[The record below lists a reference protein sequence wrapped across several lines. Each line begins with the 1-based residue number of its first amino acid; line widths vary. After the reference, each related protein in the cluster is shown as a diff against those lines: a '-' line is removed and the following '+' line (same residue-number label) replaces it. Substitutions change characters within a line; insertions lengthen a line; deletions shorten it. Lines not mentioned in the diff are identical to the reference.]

1 MKSSFYILITSLL
14 LLAAATAPAQE
25 GMPAFPPA
33 KVQVAAAELR
43 DMAPTVEA
51 SGNVVSLN
59 DARVATEI
67 EGVLTWIAEVGA
79 AVEAGDVIARIDPRL
94 PRIAVARANARV
106 ARLQADLRF
115 REQQLKRAEELAASK
130 NVSATLL
137 DESRA
142 ERDRAIHELADA
154 RAELE
159 QATGDLGRTQL
170 RAAFAGHVVARL
182 ASVGEYLAVGEVVIR
197 VVDTHRKEITV
208 PAPISL
214 TAFIN
219 PGLEV
224 RVRSAGVE
232 RVHQVRTVVPVGDA
246 VSRMVEVRLEATD
259 SDWLVG
265 SPVQVSLPAG
275 RPQEAIAVPRD
286 ALVQRA
292 GQSFVYRVTDD
303 GAAEQVA
310 VEVRQT
316 VGLWVAVGNNIR
328 SGDRVVIRGAERLM
342 PGQPVEVLPTDN
354 SR

>member
-1 MKSSFYILITSLL
+1 
-14 LLAAATAPAQE
+14 
-25 GMPAFPPA
+25 
-33 KVQVAAAELR
+33 
-43 DMAPTVEA
+43 MAPVSEVP
-51 SGNVVSLN
+51 GNVVSLN

-67 EGVLTWIAEVGA
+67 EGVLTWIADVGA

-94 PRIAVARANARV
+94 PRIAVVRAKASV
-106 ARLQADLRF
+106 ARLEADLRY
-115 REQQLKRAEELAASK
+115 REQQLKRAEELARSN

-142 ERDRAIHELADA
+142 ERDRALNELVDA

-159 QATGDLGRTQL
+159 QATGDLERTQV
-170 RAAFAGHVVARL
+170 RAAFAGHVVERL

-197 VVDTHRKEITV
+197 IVDTHRKEITL

-214 TAFIN
+214 AAFLD

-224 RVRSAGVE
+224 RARNAGVE
-232 RVHQVRTVVPVGDA
+232 RLHKVRTVVPVGDA
-246 VSRMVEVRLEATD
+246 VSRMVEVRLEASD

-275 RPQEAIAVPRD
+275 RPQNATAVPRD
-286 ALVQRA
+286 ALVQRG

-310 VEVRQT
+310 VEVHQT
-316 VGLWVAVGNNIR
+316 VGLWVATGDNIR
-328 SGDRVVIRGAERLM
+328 AGDRVVIRGAERLM
-342 PGQPVEVLPTDN
+342 PGQPVEVLATD
-354 SR
+354 

>member
-1 MKSSFYILITSLL
+1 MKSAPYIISAAL
-14 LLAAATAPAQE
+14 LLAAAASAQD

-33 KVQVAAAELR
+33 KVQVASAELR

-51 SGNVVSLN
+51 SGTVVSLN

-67 EGVLTWIAEVGA
+67 EGVLTWIADVGA

-94 PRIAVARANARV
+94 PRIAVARAKARV
-106 ARLQADLRF
+106 ARLQAELGF
-115 REQQLKRAEELAASK
+115 RERQLSRAEELATSN

-142 ERDRAIHELADA
+142 ERDRALHELADA

-159 QATGDLGRTQL
+159 RATGDLERTQV

-197 VVDTHRKEITV
+197 IVDTHRKEITL
-208 PAPISL
+208 PAPIAL

-224 RVRSAGVE
+224 RARNAGVE
-232 RVHQVRTVVPVGDA
+232 RMHAVRAVVPVGDA
-246 VSRMVEVRLEATD
+246 VSRMVEVRLEAGD
-259 SDWLVG
+259 SPWLVG

-275 RPQEAIAVPRD
+275 RPQKAVAVPRD
-286 ALVQRA
+286 ALVRRG
-292 GQSFVYRVTDD
+292 GQSFVYRVSDD
-303 GAAEQVA
+303 GTAEQVPA
-310 VEVRQT
+310 EARQT
-316 VGLWVAVGNNIR
+316 VGLWVAVGDNIR
-328 SGDRVVIRGAERLM
+328 PGDRVVIRGAERLM
-342 PGQPVEVLPTDN
+342 PGQPVEVLSTDAG
-354 SR
+354 R

>member
-1 MKSSFYILITSLL
+1 MKSAPYIISAAL
-14 LLAAATAPAQE
+14 LLAAAASAQD

-33 KVQVAAAELR
+33 KVQVASAELR

-51 SGNVVSLN
+51 SGTVVSLN

-67 EGVLTWIAEVGA
+67 EGVLTWIADVGA

-94 PRIAVARANARV
+94 PRIAVARAKARV
-106 ARLQADLRF
+106 ARLQAELGF
-115 REQQLKRAEELAASK
+115 RERQLSRAEELATSN

-142 ERDRAIHELADA
+142 ERDRALHELADA

-159 QATGDLGRTQL
+159 RATGDLERTQV

-197 VVDTHRKEITV
+197 IVDTHRKEITL
-208 PAPISL
+208 PAPIAL

-224 RVRSAGVE
+224 RARNAGVE
-232 RVHQVRTVVPVGDA
+232 RMHAVRAVVPVGDA
-246 VSRMVEVRLEATD
+246 VSRMVEVRLEAGD
-259 SDWLVG
+259 SPWLVG

-275 RPQEAIAVPRD
+275 RPQKAVAVPRD
-286 ALVQRA
+286 ALVRRG
-292 GQSFVYRVTDD
+292 GQSFVYRVSND
-303 GAAEQVA
+303 GTAEQVPA
-310 VEVRQT
+310 EVRQT
-316 VGLWVAVGNNIR
+316 VGLWVAVGDNIR
-328 SGDRVVIRGAERLM
+328 PGDRVVIRGAERLM
-342 PGQPVEVLPTDN
+342 PGQPVEVLSTDAG
-354 SR
+354 R